1 MIFPHVSFQI
11 VDIEDNILYE
21 DKYAGEDEHIN
32 FLQTLLA
39 LEKSLLLMSH
49 RFKKMEKMTEEVHE
63 RISKQNG
70 KCSHCGFSLKWRR
83 ETDNEPPVR

>member
-1 MIFPHVSFQI
+1 
-11 VDIEDNILYE
+11 
-21 DKYAGEDEHIN
+21 
-32 FLQTLLA
+32 
-39 LEKSLLLMSH
+39 MSH

-83 ETDNEPPVR
+83 ETDTEPPVR